1 VKSAGDGQDTMARKR
16 AQSEMNLMELVPL
29 RRLGH
34 INLEGELVALEVPR
48 FKSAWAQRLFL
59 PRRRK
64 PNVQVK
70 LDAIGSFVWGRCD
83 GNRSVGQ
90 IAEDLVERFGDEVRP
105 AAERLSAFILH
116 LKRQGFID
124 LRAPDGR
131 LV

>member
-1 VKSAGDGQDTMARKR
+1 MAKKR
-16 AQSEMNLMELVPL
+16 THAEFNLMELVPL

-48 FKSAWAQRLFL
+48 FKSEWARRLFL
-59 PRRRK
+59 PRCRK

-83 GNRSVGQ
+83 GNRTVGR
-90 IAEDLVERFGDEVRP
+90 IAEDLVARFGDEVRP
-105 AAERLSAFILH
+105 APERLAAFIHH